1 MTTSSGFTV
10 MFFFTNLR
18 FGFSVVSGSVT
29 AATTTERR
37 ALTALPD
44 LAPKRACAVVATG
57 TVSGQ
62 TGRRVESRLSRAA
75 FPAAGRGGDASERA
89 YPHPMRINV
98 AASHRSRAG
107 TRVRTWTA
115 GATAAMADMAD
126 MCTKTKDGAGGA
138 RARRVMHAV
147 CRTPKSAFHRWPP
160 TRRVIDNLRLKRTE
174 CEREADWR
182 AREEP

>member
-44 LAPKRACAVVATG
+44 LAPKRACAVVETG

-75 FPAAGRGGDASERA
+75 FPAADAVVATHPNAHIHTRHESTSRRLIGRGRA
-89 YPHPMRINV
+89 LACVPGRPGPRRPWQTWRTCV
-98 AASHRSRAG
+98 RKRKTVRAVHA
-107 TRVRTWTA
+107 RV
-115 GATAAMADMAD
+115 G
-126 MCTKTKDGAGGA
+126 
-138 RARRVMHAV
+138 
-147 CRTPKSAFHRWPP
+147 
-160 TRRVIDNLRLKRTE
+160 
-174 CEREADWR
+174 
-182 AREEP
+182 

>member
-18 FGFSVVSGSVT
+18 LGFSVVVSGSVT

-75 FPAAGRGGDASERA
+75 FPAADAVVATHPNAHIHTRRESTSRRLIGRGRA
-89 YPHPMRINV
+89 LACVPGRPGPRRPWQTWRTCV
-98 AASHRSRAG
+98 RKRKTVRAVHA
-107 TRVRTWTA
+107 RV
-115 GATAAMADMAD
+115 G
-126 MCTKTKDGAGGA
+126 
-138 RARRVMHAV
+138 
-147 CRTPKSAFHRWPP
+147 
-160 TRRVIDNLRLKRTE
+160 
-174 CEREADWR
+174 
-182 AREEP
+182 